1 MDFKN
6 FSKFRIFS
14 IKKKILYNNLFAIKR
29 FWSNQKKKKKSLF
42 QLPKNKFFN
51 SNYFYSENTIYYP
64 LATIYEIL
72 LYPLYSAA
80 EG

>member
-29 FWSNQKKKKKSLF
+29 FWSNQKKKKNRYFNCRKINFLIQIIF
-42 QLPKNKFFN
+42 TPK
-51 SNYFYSENTIYYP
+51 
-64 LATIYEIL
+64 IL
-72 LYPLYSAA
+72 LIIH
-80 EG
+80 